1 MLTTVI
7 LSATVLLGTLAFFIF
22 VFIDHSKF
30 LIAHR
35 NEFMASYQR
44 DANDNEMT
52 TTPLIQR
59 RRFESTRSYQMR
71 LTRKKNEETLN
82 EIDKT
87 LRENER
93 ILAENRRMIADL
105 AENRRMV
112 ADLAQR
118 IPD

>member
-1 MLTTVI
+1 MFAQVVLAI
-7 LSATVLLGTLAFFIF
+7 TVLLGTLALIIFIK
-22 VFIDHSKF
+22 IDLHRQF

-35 NEFMASYQR
+35 KHDEFMASYQR

-52 TTPLIQR
+52 TTPLIER
-59 RRFESTRSYQMR
+59 RRFESTHSYQMR
-71 LTRKKNEETLN
+71 L
-82 EIDKT
+82 T